1 MVKQFLHYF
10 RIASGILLI
19 LVGIAGVVL
28 PVLPGWILIFI
39 GIELLGIQLVFLDNI
54 KAYVK
59 QKIDQST
66 KKKRR

>member
-10 RIASGILLI
+10 RIASGVILI

-39 GIELLGIQLVFLDNI
+39 GIELLGIQLVFLD
-54 KAYVK
+54 KTKEYVK